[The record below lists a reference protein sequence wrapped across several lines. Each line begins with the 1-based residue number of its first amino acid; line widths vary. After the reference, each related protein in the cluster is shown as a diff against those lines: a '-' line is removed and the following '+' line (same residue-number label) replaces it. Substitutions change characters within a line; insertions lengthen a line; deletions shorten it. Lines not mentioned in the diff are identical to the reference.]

1 MAKETKVMVRK
12 LLHMNA
18 SSTQTSTCLTLSY
31 HTKAF
36 METLK
41 VQHQSIVPKHTGEGA
56 QKALVLSP
64 LAHRQTPEI
73 VIGPPH
79 LEVKALGAP
88 LCPAAGAQGALPC
101 GHRSH

>member
-1 MAKETKVMVRK
+1 MVRK

-31 HTKAF
+31 QIKAF

-41 VQHQSIVPKHTGEGA
+41 VQHQSTGHQSIVPKHTGEGA
-56 QKALVLSP
+56 QKALLLSP
-64 LAHRQTPEI
+64 LSYRQTPEI
-73 VIGPPH
+73 VLGPPH

-88 LCPAAGAQGALPC
+88 LCPAAGARGALHC